1 MEDLQKYFAPV
12 NENNYVIIF
21 ISLILCI
28 ISSFIL
34 KIVYVN
40 KSNSI
45 SSKVHV
51 GSIIPIL
58 SLITFLIILVVK
70 SSLALSLGLI
80 GALSIVRFRTPI
92 KEPEELIYL
101 FLSIAIGIGYG
112 SGQNLITIVI
122 FLVII
127 LIIWFFLSYRDA
139 EKERNYNLFI
149 EYELK
154 QEPSN
159 KETILNEI
167 NKIFD
172 DFQVKKIEIN
182 NNTLEVMGSVTL
194 NSTKQIDELDKY
206 FDNKA
211 KISFSE
217 NNVYF

>member
-80 GALSIVRFRTPI
+80 
-92 KEPEELIYL
+92 
-101 FLSIAIGIGYG
+101 
-112 SGQNLITIVI
+112 
-122 FLVII
+122 
-127 LIIWFFLSYRDA
+127 
-139 EKERNYNLFI
+139 
-149 EYELK
+149 
-154 QEPSN
+154 
-159 KETILNEI
+159 
-167 NKIFD
+167 
-172 DFQVKKIEIN
+172 
-182 NNTLEVMGSVTL
+182 
-194 NSTKQIDELDKY
+194 
-206 FDNKA
+206 
-211 KISFSE
+211 
-217 NNVYF
+217 

>member
-1 MEDLQKYFAPV
+1 MEELQKYFTPV
-12 NENNYVIIF
+12 SENNYVLIF

-34 KIVYVN
+34 KIVYIN

-45 SSKVHV
+45 SSKIHV

-112 SGQNLITIVI
+112 SGQNLITIIIFSVI
-122 FLVII
+122 V
-127 LIIWFFLSYRDA
+127 LIIWFFISYRES
-139 EKERNYNLFI
+139 EKEKNYNLFI

-172 DFQVKKIEIN
+172 DFKVKKIEIN
-182 NNTLEVMGSVTL
+182 NDILEIMGSVSL
-194 NSTKQIDELDKY
+194 NSIKQIDELDKY
-206 FDNKA
+206 FNNKA

>member
-1 MEDLQKYFAPV
+1 MDDLQKYFISG
-12 NENNYVIIF
+12 NENNYIVIF

-34 KIVYVN
+34 KIVYIN

-45 SSKVHV
+45 SSKVHI

-112 SGQNLITIVI
+112 SGQNLITIVV
-122 FLVII
+122 FSVII

-139 EKERNYNLFI
+139 KKEKNYNLFI

-154 QEPSN
+154 QEPLN
-159 KETILNEI
+159 KENILNEI
-167 NKIFD
+167 NRIFK
-172 DFQVKKIEIN
+172 DFEVKKIEIN
-182 NNTLEVMGSVTL
+182 NNILEIMGSVSL
-194 NSTKQIDELDKY
+194 SSTTQIDELDKY
-206 FDNKA
+206 FTNKA
-211 KISFSE
+211 TISFSE